1 MSREPQQVL
10 TKEDKAPIGA
20 DVAIAGG
27 GPAALIT
34 ALNYVRVG
42 KRAVIV
48 TKDSKL
54 MPKLAERDEEALHCT
69 SAIAPMRGWM
79 GFHYLS
85 DPKTIDCILEASF
98 AYMQR
103 FPVLAQKMKRS
114 RTDYHFSK
122 NSTYEWE
129 AAQAG
134 LQHLKATYETHYK
147 DKKSDA
153 IRHFLPPPDQ
163 LFRVKDPKECQLSFP
178 QADIDK
184 ILYTIVTSEGLL
196 PVELI
201 KTELGEGLESAQKAG
216 LLRVLKHTAVEGI
229 VSGLSGAYHYVMCQD
244 LDSAEKTLL
253 AAPVVNLFTWDNTP
267 NLLARHTFVKTP
279 KGDVLAVTAPRMGV
293 RVKQILYGW
302 IDKSKVG
309 SFSER
314 TLRSGKRFFDLDVP
328 ATPGIQSSFFGYN
341 FEDGCM
347 LAIDD
352 AKERPCPDGSGR
364 LGYRFRATVAEYTN
378 RLAIDDDGSD
388 AVQAKIKACYD
399 DVDKKADIERS
410 ILFEILRRFQLD
422 NKSLICEGS
431 HLGTVM
437 TGAMGIDS
445 KPQVS
450 RSQAPSRLSVSQ
462 AAFPAA
468 AAAASAA
475 ARASTHG
482 QGSLFHSEVTRPGK
496 RHELA
501 KDSPV
506 SAKRA
511 KQMTLGPGVERVKAV
526 MSGQGGPLN
535 KRQALYVELVRQG
548 ANPDDVPDGAIRRG
562 PITAAF
568 SIKALNAVLVSR
580 QVIALCREV
589 IVANEHAHQAHSSAS
604 EEHAVKINTLV
615 SCLHATCYRQGG
627 SGNLGYHTEPGN
639 EAERKLLHPVDA
651 PKEAELGLC
660 PLSAS
665 QSGEYRD
672 MRRDWFP
679 GSKTPGVGRN
689 SAGFYFQTPSGSPLL
704 RPETPHTPTGPGSGL
719 GFPL

>member
-20 DVAIAGG
+20 DVVIVGSG
-27 GPAALIT
+27 HAALIT
-34 ALNYVRVG
+34 ALDYVRDDIKVLM
-42 KRAVIV
+42 V

-54 MPKLAERDEEALHCT
+54 MPKLAERDDVALDCT

-98 AYMQR
+98 AYMRR

-122 NSTYEWE
+122 NSTYSWE
-129 AAQAG
+129 VAQAG
-134 LQHLKATYETHYK
+134 LQHLKATYTTQYN
-147 DKKSDA
+147 DVKSDA

-163 LFRVKDPKECQLSFP
+163 LFRVKDPKECLLSFP

-184 ILYTIVTSEGLL
+184 ILHTIVTSEGLL

-201 KTELGEGLESAQKAG
+201 KTELGEGLESAQRAG

-229 VSGLSGAYHYVMCQD
+229 VSGLSGAYHYVMCEN

-267 NLLARHTFVKTP
+267 NLLARHTFVKTRA
-279 KGDVLAVTAPRMGV
+279 GDVLAVTAPRMGV

-302 IDKSKVG
+302 IDKSQVG

-314 TLRSGKRFFDLDVP
+314 TLRNGKRFFDLDAP
-328 ATPGIQSSFFGYN
+328 PTPGAQSSFFGYN
-341 FEDGCM
+341 FEEGCM

-388 AVQAKIKACYD
+388 AVQAKIKSCYD
-399 DVDKKADIERS
+399 DVAKKADIERS
-410 ILFEILRRFQLD
+410 MVLEILRRFQLD
-422 NKSLICEGS
+422 EKSFICEGS

-445 KPQVS
+445 RAQVS

-468 AAAASAA
+468 AASGAAAAASAV
-475 ARASTHG
+475 G
-482 QGSLFHSEVTRPGK
+482 QGSLFYREEARPGK
-496 RHELA
+496 C
-501 KDSPV
+501 
-506 SAKRA
+506 AKRMA
-511 KQMTLGPGVERVKAV
+511 LGPGVERVKAV

-535 KRQALYVELVRQG
+535 KRQALYVELVRRG
-548 ANPDDVPDGAIRRG
+548 AEPGDVPDGMMGRG

-580 QVIALCREV
+580 QVIALCHNVLIDAMKNRISQSEG
-589 IVANEHAHQAHSSAS
+589 HAPS
-604 EEHAVKINTLV
+604 INVLV
-615 SCLHATCYRQGG
+615 SLLHAASSRRRDAGD
-627 SGNLGYHTEPGN
+627 LAYHTEPGV
-639 EAERKLLHPVDA
+639 EAERERLHPVDV
-651 PKEAELGLC
+651 PLMESELDLC
-660 PLSAS
+660 ALSAS
-665 QSGEYRD
+665 QRREYYT
-672 MRRDWFP
+672 MRAGWFP

-689 SAGFYFQTPSGSPLL
+689 SAGFYFQTPSESPVF
-704 RPETPHTPTGPGSGL
+704 RPDTPHTPTGPGSGL